1 VNKQR
6 QGIVEKLESLV
17 NISMAN
23 TGRGRSSVERAS
35 GRNFRLGEE
44 VRYIPGRAAEHDGR
58 GIMFSAEPGDA
69 WLLDRTGRPSTA
81 TFTSGTFAVSL
92 WRPDRRHCIHIN
104 HRSGDYELIDVPV
117 SGNSK

>member
-58 GIMFSAEPGDA
+58 GIIFSTEPGDA

-81 TFTSGTFAVSL
+81 TFTSGTFGF
-92 WRPDRRHCIHIN
+92 RY
-104 HRSGDYELIDVPV
+104 GDLTDGTASTSTIAPV
-117 SGNSK
+117 TTS